1 MSLYADSEAENE
13 LLLWIKLSMTP
24 RLGIKRLQKILRHD
38 SLSSLSRYSKADW
51 KHLGL
56 KPDQIQYLTTGAN
69 GISDACMTW
78 KCEVENRFI
87 LPYYASDYPALLKE
101 TAGAPPLLFVQG
113 NTDVLSLPQIA
124 IVGSRAASHPGRQD
138 AWQFAKEFVSHGLV
152 VTSGLA
158 IGIDG
163 HAHDGAL
170 QGGGQTV
177 AVLGTGLNHIYPSR
191 HRKLASR
198 IIEGAGALISEF
210 CPSEPPKPTNFPR
223 RNRIISGLSV
233 GVLVVEAAEKSGSL
247 ITAKYAA
254 EQNRDVFVIP
264 GSIHQAGYRGSNQL
278 IRSGA
283 SLVFNPRQVM
293 EEVGTLSSWTIDQK
307 KNQQSELF
315 PPLNVDKELPFAE
328 LLANVGVEA
337 TPVDILATRTNIPVY
352 EVMRQLLDL
361 ELSGHVVAV
370 TGGYIRKG
378 RG

>member
-1 MSLYADSEAENE
+1 MSLHSDSEAENE
-13 LLLWIKLSMTP
+13 LLFWIKLSTIP
-24 RLGIKRLQKILRHD
+24 RLGIKGLQKILLHD
-38 SLSSLSRYSKADW
+38 SLSSLSRYTPGEW
-51 KHLGL
+51 LHLGL
-56 KPDQIQYLTTGAN
+56 KPEQVQYLTSGAN
-69 GISDACMTW
+69 KAAEACLKW
-78 KCEVENRFI
+78 RNRSENRFI
-87 LPYYASDYPALLKE
+87 LPYYAPDYPALLKE
-101 TAGAPPLLFVQG
+101 TVGAPPLLFVLG
-113 NTDVLSLPQIA
+113 NTEVLSLPQIA

-138 AWQFAKEFVSHGLV
+138 AWHFANEFVSHGLV

-170 QGGGQTV
+170 KGGGQTV
-177 AVLGTGLNHIYPSR
+177 AVLGTGLDHIYPSR
-191 HRKLASR
+191 HRQLAQR
-198 IIEGAGALISEF
+198 MIESGGALVSEF
-210 CPSEPPKPTNFPR
+210 CPAAPPKPKNFPR
-223 RNRIISGLSV
+223 RNRIISGMSV
-233 GVLVVEAAEKSGSL
+233 GVVVIEAAEKSGSL

-283 SLVFNPRQVM
+283 SLVLNPRQVM

-315 PPLNVDKELPFAE
+315 PPFNVDKELPFAE

-337 TPVDILATRTNIPVY
+337 TPVDILATRTNIPVH

-370 TGGYIRKG
+370 AGGYIRKG